1 MIVGNKPIKPPFSD
15 ETARAKVKAAQDAWN
30 TKNPERVAQA
40 YTSNSQWRNRAEF
53 FSGREAIRV
62 PKEKMVKRTRL
73 PPNERALVLYRK
85 SNFCAF
91 RIRMERC

>member
-1 MIVGNKPIKPPFSD
+1 MWGTISPIKPPFSE
-15 ETARAKVKAAQDAWN
+15 ETARAKVKATQDAWN

-73 PPNERALVLYRK
+73 TA
-85 SNFCAF
+85 
-91 RIRMERC
+91 